1 MQKLSIETKNIFQT
15 VSPEQFET
23 TLNELVVCNRMLE
36 TAEGEGRDM
45 LGWVDLPETTN
56 ENLLNQIN
64 QMAEEINSIADII
77 IVIGIGGSYLGAR
90 ALIDALSERFSYL
103 KPENK
108 KQIVF
113 AGQNISEDY
122 ISELIEATRGRD
134 IALIA
139 VSKSG
144 NTLEPM
150 LTFRILR
157 EEMQHRY
164 GADAKNRI
172 FVLTDDNKGSL
183 RDIVNKEG
191 YAALGVPSNVGGR
204 YSVLTSVGLLPA
216 AVAGIDISQL
226 IEGARD
232 MRLRCLSAVN
242 PSDNPALQ
250 YAAARSTLYRAG
262 KQIEIL
268 ACYEPYLE
276 MVCGWWKQLFGES
289 EGKQGKGLYPSTV
302 SYPADLHAIG
312 QYIQDGP
319 RMMIETAIKVR
330 DSKSKIEIVPETDD
344 LDRLNYLA
352 NKRLGN
358 ISHKLFE
365 AVSIAHTKGGVP
377 NIAIELPRLDA
388 HSLGELIYFME
399 RACGISAYGLKVN
412 PFDQPGVDVYKK
424 CADTLLR

>member
-1 MQKLSIETKNIFQT
+1 
-15 VSPEQFET
+15 
-23 TLNELVVCNRMLE
+23 
-36 TAEGEGRDM
+36 
-45 LGWVDLPETTN
+45 
-56 ENLLNQIN
+56 
-64 QMAEEINSIADII
+64 
-77 IVIGIGGSYLGAR
+77 
-90 ALIDALSERFSYL
+90 
-103 KPENK
+103 
-108 KQIVF
+108 
-113 AGQNISEDY
+113 
-122 ISELIEATRGRD
+122 
-134 IALIA
+134 
-139 VSKSG
+139 
-144 NTLEPM
+144 
-150 LTFRILR
+150 
-157 EEMQHRY
+157 
-164 GADAKNRI
+164 
-172 FVLTDDNKGSL
+172 
-183 RDIVNKEG
+183 
-191 YAALGVPSNVGGR
+191 
-204 YSVLTSVGLLPA
+204 LLPA

-250 YAAARSTLYRAG
+250 YAAARSALYRAG

-399 RACGISAYGLKVN
+399 RACGISAYGLSVN
-412 PFDQPGVDVYKK
+412 PFDQPGVEAYKTELK
-424 CADTLLR
+424 RLMAQDK